1 MFVADRMSK
10 NPITVTPDV
19 KVDEAAALMKKHGFR
34 RLAVVDEGRVVGII
48 SDHDVMKVAPSP
60 ATTLSRFEIN
70 SLLAKM
76 TVKEIMNKQVR
87 TIHVDAT
94 IEEAAL
100 IMYREK
106 IGGLP
111 VVSGMG
117 AIVGMITATDIFKTF
132 VDVMGLVDGKTRLT
146 IAVTDKVGVVKEVAA
161 VFAEMGINIDSL
173 VSCRTSSGQYEI
185 VIRGD
190 FDDVAPIKEKLANK
204 GYPVTHSVK
213 IG

>member
-10 NPITVTPDV
+10 NPITVTPET

-34 RLAVVDEGRVVGII
+34 RLAVVDESRVVGIF

-60 ATTLSRFEIN
+60 ATTLSKFEIN

-76 TVKEIMNKQVR
+76 TVAEIMNKKVK

-100 IMYREK
+100 IMYKEK

-111 VVSGMG
+111 VVSSMG
-117 AIVGMITATDIFKTF
+117 VIIGMITATDIFKTF

-146 IAVTDKVGVVKEVAA
+146 IAVVDKVGVVKEVAA
-161 VFAEMGINIDSL
+161 VFAEMDINIDSL
-173 VSCRTSSGQYEI
+173 VSCKTSSGQYEI
-185 VIRGD
+185 VVRGD
-190 FDDVAPIKEKLANK
+190 FDDIDTIKKKLDEK
-204 GYPVTHSVK
+204 GYPVIHAVK